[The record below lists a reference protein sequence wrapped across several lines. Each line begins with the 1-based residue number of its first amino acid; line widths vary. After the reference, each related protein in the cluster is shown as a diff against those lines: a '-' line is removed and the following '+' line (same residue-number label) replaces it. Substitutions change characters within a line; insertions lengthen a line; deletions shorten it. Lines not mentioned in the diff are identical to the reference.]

1 MNKSKVSRR
10 IIDDEVE
17 DEGSAERL
25 IASQISEKSLLST
38 GIRVGTLVKTK
49 SMAQFISRTR
59 GDGLHI
65 IDVEK
70 TLSRIE
76 TAGRFIARVDLS
88 HVVVYSSR
96 EYGMT
101 PVKKFAELT
110 GAIALTER
118 FMPGTFTNPLYP
130 KHIDPDVVI
139 VTDPTMDAQAVNEA
153 SKIGVPVVAVCDT
166 DNLCENVDF
175 VIPAN
180 NRGRKALAAVM
191 WLLARS
197 ILVHSGLLTLDQP
210 LKYSIDDF
218 ETKLVEETQ

>member
-1 MNKSKVSRR
+1 
-10 IIDDEVE
+10 
-17 DEGSAERL
+17 
-25 IASQISEKSLLST
+25 
-38 GIRVGTLVKTK
+38 
-49 SMAQFISRTR
+49 
-59 GDGLHI
+59 
-65 IDVEK
+65 
-70 TLSRIE
+70 
-76 TAGRFIARVDLS
+76 
-88 HVVVYSSR
+88 
-96 EYGMT
+96 MT
-101 PVKKFAELT
+101 PVEKFAELT

-139 VTDPTMDAQAVNEA
+139 VTDPAMDAQAVDEA

-180 NRGRKALAAVM
+180 NRGRRALAAVM

-197 ILVHSGLLTLDQP
+197 ILVQSGLLTLDQP